1 MKMPTSDQIAAGL
14 HHVYN
19 TTGTTAAVLLFV
31 GLSQGNSTA
40 LGVGVHQIGD
50 GVASI
55 AAGIT
60 TLIPVATALYAMWN
74 NSPFSKLMNFK
85 KNVQIQRVV
94 AVPGT
99 PMAALADAIPGNKIT
114 SAPK

>member
-1 MKMPTSDQIAAGL
+1 MNMPTNDQINAGL
-14 HHVYN
+14 HHVY
-19 TTGTTAAVLLFV
+19 TAAGTAGAVLLFV
-31 GLSQGNSTA
+31 GLSQGNTTA

-60 TLIPVATALYAMWN
+60 TLIPVATALYAMWK

-85 KNVQIQRVV
+85 KNDQIQQVI